1 MSRQTDDAT
10 GGELFRRGDVFTNE
24 WKTLTVVQ
32 DGTDANG
39 KVKVKTDIG
48 TTDRV
53 APRELIELATDDTE
67 VPGR

>member
-1 MSRQTDDAT
+1 MGRQTDDAT

-48 TTDRV
+48 TTDR
-53 APRELIELATDDTE
+53 
-67 VPGR
+67 